1 MTFETKL
8 LSRTLGDERREIAR
22 VLQSFASFNEKR
34 WCVQNKDGSCIGRG
48 FLDLVLIN
56 FVRLSQLQTVWDKF
70 NLIAFFLF
78 DVDGMYSY
86 LKKTAGDPV
95 VGHGIPDF

>member
-1 MTFETKL
+1 M
-8 LSRTLGDERREIAR
+8 GDERREIAR
-22 VLQSFASFNEKR
+22 VLHPLTKKGGVFKT
-34 WCVQNKDGSCIGRG
+34 KTGRG